1 MEIELNSD
9 EENMTEEELVQK
21 MFGDQQSVL
30 EFFQDGEEELEDDG
44 EQLSIKNNQ
53 EGGECNGVGKV
64 DEYGTQV

>member
-21 MFGDQQSVL
+21 MFGDQQNVL
-30 EFFQDGEEELEDDG
+30 EFLKDGEELEG
-44 EQLSIKNNQ
+44 EEQMTIKNTQ
-53 EGGECNGVGKV
+53 EDGECNGVGTV